1 MFASL
6 NFPPLPKYPP
16 TLSNL
21 FVATAMVVGGL
32 VSIGTLAVSL
42 SRHPVLPGHP
52 ELAAAI
58 PLAIMAGLVAAWGQ
72 NMMTYLHLRRVKR
85 IQSVR
90 QFARS
95 NESQAETV
103 LISSFSSQHRRVVI
117 AVSIIYM
124 VVAVTRMMLL

>member
-6 NFPPLPKYPP
+6 SVRPTPKFPP

-52 ELAAAI
+52 WVAAI
-58 PLAIMAGLVAAWGQ
+58 PVLILAGLVGAWAQ
-72 NMMTYLHLRRVKR
+72 VMITYWHIRRMKR
-85 IQSVR
+85 IQEVPDG
-90 QFARS
+90 
-95 NESQAETV
+95 QAEAV
-103 LISSFSSQHRRVVI
+103 LISRFSSHFRRVFL
-117 AVSIIYM
+117 AVSITYL
-124 VVAVTRMMLL
+124 VVAITGFMRG